1 MYITTEPCL
10 SHLLWYLQSHIINSL
25 NNDEFSSQ
33 NKRHCLHQLSLCW
46 LQDRL
51 GKAKHPQFPSS
62 RLLNSVHHPADST
75 ELLLEPVGVKSTR
88 RVMLR
93 AMSIVKNQAQKTK
106 LCRSRNEGKEEK
118 FKAQTAIQSKPWIAW
133 GFIIWVYL
141 GITEQ
146 RVKTRQAVPQMRGP
160 GGSLKPTNGIK
171 SLTVCRTHG
180 KQQGLSTALGEH
192 QCLRSEPRGEK
203 AVPSKNREAVKHS
216 TAPECYPILTA
227 FTPKPQRCYR
237 LLPRLCH
244 PQRAACSALSA
255 VFWSNSRG
263 CRCPAPQP
271 RCPPVRPRVRPAAA
285 AEGSGW
291 LRGSSPPSIC
301 LAVPARPYA
310 SGTTTV
316 IIIIV
321 IISTHCHQARE
332 KHKL

>member
-10 SHLLWYLQSHIINSL
+10 SHLLWYLQSHIINCL

-75 ELLLEPVGVKSTR
+75 ELLLEPVGVKSTQ

-133 GFIIWVYL
+133 GFIIIWASL
-141 GITEQ
+141 S
-146 RVKTRQAVPQMRGP
+146 K
-160 GGSLKPTNGIK
+160 GSRP
-171 SLTVCRTHG
+171 G
-180 KQQGLSTALGEH
+180 KQFLKCEALGETQSRQMAPRVRRSVGH
-192 QCLRSEPRGEK
+192 MKNNRGWALLWENISAWGSEPRGVK
-203 AVPSKNREAVKHS
+203 AVTSKNREAVKHN